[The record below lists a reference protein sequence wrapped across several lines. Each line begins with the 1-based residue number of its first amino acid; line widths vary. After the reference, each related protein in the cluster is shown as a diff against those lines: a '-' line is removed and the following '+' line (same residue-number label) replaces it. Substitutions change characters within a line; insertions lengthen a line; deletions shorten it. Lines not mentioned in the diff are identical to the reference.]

1 LVVERIMASH
11 IGILPSGL
19 PEQGSSVAAGHA
31 RLAQAYGRLPPA
43 ALMLLAVI
51 SVELSWALATVVF
64 ADVGEC
70 GTAWLS
76 TAFAAA
82 VFTIISPPKIDI
94 RFRKH
99 WSLVVLFGLTDAAM
113 TLPFLLALEY
123 DIPLGIASAIAFLGP
138 LGLAVATS
146 RRLLHF
152 LWVGIAALGGAL
164 LTPAIGDNLSTLGL
178 GFAAI
183 SALAWAAFVPATKL
197 AGRAFGGRDG
207 LTLGLW
213 ASSLML
219 LPFALVE
226 GTVLQADVVSIG
238 GVLLVA
244 LLGAVLPWA
253 IEFSVIQRIS
263 ARTYGILVTLEP
275 AVGVLV
281 GAIFLSQSIGPR
293 LWIAVACVTVA
304 AMGVTLSEKRDE

>member
-1 LVVERIMASH
+1 MPSH
-11 IGILPSGL
+11 IAILPSKL
-19 PEQGSSVAAGHA
+19 SDQAGSAGIGTA

-51 SVELSWALATVVF
+51 SVELSWALATVVLS
-64 ADVGEC
+64 DVGQA

-76 TAFAAA
+76 TAFAAT
-82 VFTIISPPKIDI
+82 VFTLISTPKLDG
-94 RFRKH
+94 RLRKH
-99 WSLVVLFGLTDAAM
+99 WFLVVLFGLTDAGM
-113 TLPFLLALEY
+113 TLPFLLSLQHG
-123 DIPLGIASAIAFLGP
+123 IPLGIASAIAFLGP

-146 RRLLHF
+146 RRLVHF
-152 LWVGIAALGGAL
+152 LWIGIAALGVAL
-164 LTPAIGDNLSTLGL
+164 LTPAIGQDLSMAGL
-178 GFAAI
+178 GFAAV
-183 SALAWAAFVPATKL
+183 SAVAWAAFVPATKL
-197 AGRAFGGRDG
+197 VGRAFGGRDG

-213 ASSLML
+213 ALSLML
-219 LPFALVE
+219 LPFALAE
-226 GTVLQADVVSIG
+226 GTVLQADAFNVA

-275 AVGVLV
+275 AVGALV

-293 LWIAVACVTVA
+293 MWIAVACVTVA
-304 AMGVTLSEKRDE
+304 AMGVTLSEKQDE